1 VQLNAPIRIL
11 VADDFEPY
19 RRSICSMIRQRP
31 DLTVIAEAQDG
42 LEAIRQAEILQP
54 DLILLDI
61 GLPLLN
67 GIEAAR
73 QIAKVASTARII
85 FLTQESSTEV
95 VQEAFALGAWGYVI
109 KVQAGTELLV
119 AVEVVVHGGTFVSSG
134 LSENA
139 RTGME

>member
-1 VQLNAPIRIL
+1 
-11 VADDFEPY
+11 
-19 RRSICSMIRQRP
+19 
-31 DLTVIAEAQDG
+31 
-42 LEAIRQAEILQP
+42 
-54 DLILLDI
+54 
-61 GLPLLN
+61 
-67 GIEAAR
+67 
-73 QIAKVASTARII
+73 
-85 FLTQESSTEV
+85 